1 MAVEEYGI
9 EGLAPDDSAFAG
21 SRFADV
27 REAIFANPYPR
38 PFERFPVTL
47 GSVLHIAGK
56 WLFLAAARRSV
67 KSQADLRWGPDRK
80 GYRRLLHPNGICLT
94 GTWSIDEP
102 TEYSGYFRNG
112 SRGLVVG
119 RYSTCCTETRRG
131 HTRSLALV
139 GRVYP
144 TVDPNHPE
152 KLPTA
157 SFITQQDIGGEKTV
171 AINDAILLNAPNTSI
186 WRRGFGIP
194 ILLITA
200 VVLRLADKQPTMRQV
215 YQVAELGKPPS
226 EPTRSPQFL
235 RFRVSPHQP
244 AIDGDA
250 LDFRDEI
257 LMQIERHG
265 KLTFDIETS
274 DTGKSYLFGQLRKI
288 TNWRR
293 IGSLTFTEAVASFNG
308 DRVVHF
314 NHPKWRQDLQNQIR

>member
-1 MAVEEYGI
+1 MAVDEYGI
-9 EGLAPDDSAFAG
+9 EGLAPDDSAFTG

-47 GSVLHIAGK
+47 GSVLKIAGR

-94 GTWSIDEP
+94 GTWEIDQQTP
-102 TEYSGYFRNG
+102 YSGYFRNG

-144 TVDPNHPE
+144 TTDPNHPD

-157 SFITQQDIGGEKTV
+157 SFITQQDIGGEHSF
-171 AINDAILLNAPNTSI
+171 AINEAILLNAPNTTI
-186 WRRGFGIP
+186 WRRGLGIP
-194 ILLITA
+194 ILLITGI
-200 VVLRLADKQPTMRQV
+200 VLRIADKQPTMRQV
-215 YQVAELGKPPS
+215 YQIAELGKPAS
-226 EPTRSPQFL
+226 EPTRSPEFL
-235 RFRVSPHQP
+235 RFRVSAQQP
-244 AIDGDA
+244 VIEGND

-257 LMQIERHG
+257 LQQIERNRR
-265 KLTFDIETS
+265 LVFDIETS
-274 DTGKSYLFGQLRKI
+274 DNGKSYLFGQLRKI
-288 TNWRR
+288 HDWRR
-293 IGSLTFTEAVASFNG
+293 IGSITFTEAVASFNG

-314 NHPKWRQDLQNQIR
+314 NHPKWRNNLSS

>member
-1 MAVEEYGI
+1 MAVDEYGI
-9 EGLAPDDSAFAG
+9 EGLAPDDSAFTG

-47 GSVLHIAGK
+47 GSVLHVAGK

-94 GTWSIDEP
+94 GIWSIDAE
-102 TEYSGYFRNG
+102 TGYSGYFRNG

-131 HTRSLALV
+131 YTRSLALV
-139 GRVYP
+139 GRLYP

-157 SFITQQDIGGEKTV
+157 SFITQQDIGGEDSKT
-171 AINDAILLNAPNTSI
+171 INDAVVLNAPNTSL
-186 WRRGFGIP
+186 WRRGFLGIP
-194 ILLITA
+194 ILLVTA
-200 VVLRLADKQPTMRQV
+200 VVLRIADKQPTMRQV
-215 YQVAELGKPPS
+215 YQIADLGKPAS
-226 EPTRSPQFL
+226 EPTRSPQFM
-235 RFRVSPHQP
+235 RFRVSPQQP
-244 AIDGDA
+244 RIEDA
-250 LDFRDEI
+250 GLDFRDEI
-257 LMQIERHG
+257 LMQIERQG
-265 KLTFDIETS
+265 RLTFDIETS
-274 DTGKSYLFGQLRKI
+274 DTGKSYFFGQLRKI

-314 NHPKWRQDLQNQIR
+314 NHPKWRKDL